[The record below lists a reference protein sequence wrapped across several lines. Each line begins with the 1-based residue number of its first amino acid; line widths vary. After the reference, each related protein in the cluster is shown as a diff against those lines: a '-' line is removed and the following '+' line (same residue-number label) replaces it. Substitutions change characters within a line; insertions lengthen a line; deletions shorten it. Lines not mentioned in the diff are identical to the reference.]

1 MLRITP
7 PGGEPWEIALGT
19 PGWRRTPDASVT
31 AFLSQ
36 HSGYLADVVERRVTL
51 EVPGIDRVFEDEL
64 HDLVLFAGGGLVAA
78 RRDRIVW
85 ETRGSWED
93 PKVER
98 IQPDAI
104 VCSVY
109 DGTAH
114 RPEVRIDPRDGSL
127 L

>member
-1 MLRITP
+1 VLRITP
-7 PGGEPWEIALGT
+7 ADGDPWQIALGT
-19 PGWRRTPDASVT
+19 PGWRRTPDPSVI
-31 AFLSQ
+31 AFLSPY
-36 HSGYLADVVERRVTL
+36 SGYLADVVERRVTL
-51 EVPGIDRVFEDEL
+51 EVSGIDRVFEDEI

-85 ETRGSWED
+85 ESYGSWGD

-98 IQPDAI
+98 IQQDAI

-114 RPEVRIDPRDGSL
+114 RPQVRIDPRDGSL